1 MSGRAV
7 TRVMVLAPWA
17 RRLGGAETMLA
28 TLIAGADTARFSFHV
43 VFLEPGPWA
52 EELAEQRFAVSTL
65 ARTRLRDV
73 RSSART
79 VRDLASLLGRHSPD
93 LLLNWSAKCQLY
105 GASSV
110 ALSRRPIPVVWW
122 QHMIPSGGWLDRVA
136 TALPAAAIG
145 CSSVDSALAQ
155 RRLRPARRA
164 FVVHPGVEV
173 GGTQLA
179 ENARRRERGR
189 WVVGLVGNLQPWKGQ
204 DRLLRAQAL
213 LRARGHD
220 VSVLLVGGDLYAS
233 ANGYADRLRELI
245 RAHKL
250 GDAVV
255 FTGHVPDVARYLND
269 MDLFVSAA
277 SGEPFGIALLEAMAR
292 GLPVVAVADGGPAE
306 IVVSEKSG
314 LLVDSPTPAA
324 IAAALERLIRDPELR
339 TRVGYG
345 ARARVTASF
354 SAERMCREIER
365 HLELAA
371 GR

>member
-1 MSGRAV
+1 
-7 TRVMVLAPWA
+7 MVVAPWA

-65 ARTRLRDV
+65 PRARLRDV
-73 RSSART
+73 RASARA

-93 LLLNWSAKCQLY
+93 VLLNWSAKCQLY
-105 GASSV
+105 GATAV
-110 ALSRRPIPVVWW
+110 ALSRRATPVVWW

-145 CSSVDSALAQ
+145 CSSRDSALAQ
-155 RRLRPARRA
+155 RRLRPPRPA
-164 FVVHPGVEV
+164 FVVHPGVEIRSAPRPEDAV
-173 GGTQLA
+173 PRKGGP
-179 ENARRRERGR
+179 

-220 VSVLLVGGDLYAS
+220 VSVLLVGGDVYAS
-233 ANGYADRLRELI
+233 ADGYRQSLRHLI
-245 RAHKL
+245 RAHRL
-250 GDAVV
+250 TDAVV
-255 FTGHVPDVARYLND
+255 FTGHVPDVGRYLDD
-269 MDLFVSAA
+269 MDVFVSAA
-277 SGEPFGIALLEAMAR
+277 SGEPFGIALLEAMAH
-292 GLPVVAVADGGPAE
+292 GLPVIAVADGGPAE

-324 IAAALERLIRDPELR
+324 IAGALERLIRDPELR

-345 ARARVTASF
+345 ARERVTASF